1 MKIQVRTINHIK
13 INREPD
19 RICTRLRFS
28 IYRGSLSSSFVGLL
42 EGVWNWG
49 HLNRWATD
57 FRVPNVQ
64 GLQCFCFVFTK
75 LNEISVKGLQP
86 SLILKKKSNFSLTI
100 DYLAANFRTVNNESV
115 LRFWR
120 VRQKAAT
127 KSRQYSG
134 LVHSGVIA
142 FMGSTRPHGEGGNFR
157 QFLFTLVMYHRSLKT
172 AFKCSTIGKSYISN
186 LIKLNQML
194 VFGER

>member
-28 IYRGSLSSSFVGLL
+28 IYRASLLSSFVGQL

-49 HLNRWATD
+49 HLNSLATD
-57 FRVPNVQ
+57 FGIPNVR
-64 GLQCFCFVFTK
+64 GLHCFCFVFTK

-86 SLILKKKSNFSLTI
+86 SLILKKKSNFSLTT
-100 DYLAANFRTVNNESV
+100 YYPAANFHTLINKSV

-120 VRQKAAT
+120 ILQKAAT

-134 LVHSGVIA
+134 LVHSGIIA
-142 FMGSTRPHGEGGNFR
+142 FMGSTRPHGEGGSFR
-157 QFLFTLVMYHRSLKT
+157 LFLSTLVMYPRSHKT
-172 AFKCSTIGKSYISN
+172 AFKCA
-186 LIKLNQML
+186 LL
-194 VFGER
+194 